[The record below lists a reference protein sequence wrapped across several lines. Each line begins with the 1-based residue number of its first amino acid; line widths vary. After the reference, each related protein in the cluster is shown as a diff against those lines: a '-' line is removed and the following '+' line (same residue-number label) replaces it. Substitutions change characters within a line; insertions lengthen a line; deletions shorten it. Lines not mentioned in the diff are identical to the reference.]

1 MNSND
6 AVFWHAVALIEAG
19 EPYELLAHLRA
30 FPWLI
35 GKTAPP
41 EDPPREAYFAEPTL
55 VHYLPNNPVRFE
67 KVSPAVV
74 DCLDVLV
81 GMGAKGKALEET
93 LELAAS
99 SASLSE
105 SGQMMRLIT
114 ALVQAGA
121 KAEHGVDAALG
132 HKMPEALFLLLRL
145 GAAKSLPVR
154 AALGEPIEAEEV
166 KPEDDLQKALA
177 VAAIWGQAA
186 PISGLLAAGADLN
199 SFCPEGFHPHSSPLH
214 QAVWS
219 GSEETVK
226 ILLSGG
232 ADRTIKDTIW
242 QGTPLD
248 WAKHAGLGSV
258 VQILSGPE

>member
-6 AVFWHAVALIEAG
+6 AVFWQAVNLIDAG

-30 FPWLI
+30 YPWLI
-35 GKTAPP
+35 GKTAPQ

-55 VHYLPNNPVRFE
+55 VHYLPNNPNRIE

-81 GMGAKGKALEET
+81 GMGAGGKALDET
-93 LELAAS
+93 LGLAAS
-99 SASLSE
+99 SSSLSD

-114 ALVQAGA
+114 AIVQAGA
-121 KAEHGVDAALG
+121 KADSGIDAALS

-154 AALGEPIEAEEV
+154 AAMGEPIEAEEV
-166 KPEDDLQKALA
+166 KPDDDRQKALA
-177 VAAIWGQAA
+177 VAAIWGQPA
-186 PISGLLAAGADLN
+186 PLSGLLAAGADPN
-199 SFCPEGFHPHSSPLH
+199 CFCPTGFHAHSTPLH
-214 QAVWS
+214 QSVWS
-219 GSEETVK
+219 GSVETVQK
-226 ILLSGG
+226 LIAGG
-232 ADRTIKDTIW
+232 ADRSIKDSIW

-248 WAKHAGLGSV
+248 WARHAEKADMVELLAG
-258 VQILSGPE
+258 

>member
-6 AVFWHAVALIEAG
+6 AVFWQAVNLIDAG

-30 FPWLI
+30 YPWLI

-41 EDPPREAYFAEPTL
+41 EDPPRDAYFAEPTL
-55 VHYLPNNPVRFE
+55 VHYLPNNPNRIE

-81 GMGAKGKALEET
+81 GMGAGGKALDET
-93 LELAAS
+93 LGLAAS
-99 SASLSE
+99 SSSLSD

-121 KAEHGVDAALG
+121 KADSGVDAALS

-166 KPEDDLQKALA
+166 KPDDDLQKALA
-177 VAAIWGQAA
+177 VAAIWGQPA
-186 PISGLLAAGADLN
+186 PLDGLLAAGADPN
-199 SFCPEGFHPHSSPLH
+199 RFCPADFHAHSTPLH

-219 GSEETVK
+219 GSVETVQK
-226 ILLSGG
+226 LIAGG
-232 ADRTIKDTIW
+232 ADKSIKDTIW
-242 QGTPLD
+242 QGTPLG
-248 WAKHAGLGSV
+248 WARHAEKADMVELLAG
-258 VQILSGPE
+258 

>member
-6 AVFWHAVALIEAG
+6 AVFWHGVALIEAG

-55 VHYLPNNPVRFE
+55 VHYLPNNPIRFE

-93 LELAAS
+93 LGLAAS

-121 KAEHGVDAALG
+121 KPEHGIDAALA

-186 PISGLLAAGADLN
+186 SISGLLAAGADPNL
-199 SFCPEGFHPHSSPLH
+199 FCPECFHAHSTPLH

-219 GSEETVK
+219 GSEDTVRK
-226 ILLSGG
+226 LLSGG
-232 ADRTIKDTIW
+232 ANRAIKDTIW
-242 QGTPLD
+242 QGTPLN
-248 WAKHAGLGSV
+248 WAKHGEKAEMIAL
-258 VQILSGPE
+258 LSDE